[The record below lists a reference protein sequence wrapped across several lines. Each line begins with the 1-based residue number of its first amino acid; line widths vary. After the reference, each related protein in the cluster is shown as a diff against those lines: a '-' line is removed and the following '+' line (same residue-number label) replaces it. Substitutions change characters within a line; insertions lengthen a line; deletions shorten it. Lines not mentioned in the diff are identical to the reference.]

1 MANCAL
7 CGKKIGFMETP
18 TKEFDD
24 SEGRGVCYECHKD
37 FGYKILPDMKDLA
50 LEGKSLEEIKNIIA
64 NKYASNRDGV
74 EYLEAYVD
82 SKFEDLRAIKKEN
95 LEQKKIDSQ
104 EILNAKIKE
113 QMITTGYN
121 FEGYRILEYKG
132 VVSGETVIGTGLLS
146 ELFSSGSDLFGIES
160 NSFSG
165 KMRKVKESALLKLK
179 AQSVIAGGN
188 AIIGVD
194 FDYINFSSNMIGV
207 SANGTSVVVE
217 KIEE

>member
-1 MANCAL
+1 MANCAI

-24 SEGRGVCYECHKD
+24 PKGRGVCYECHKD
-37 FGYKILPDMKDLA
+37 FLYKIVPDFKDLVSRHKE
-50 LEGKSLEEIKNIIA
+50 LSEIKSILTHQYTSTDEGA
-64 NKYASNRDGV
+64 
-74 EYLEAYVD
+74 EYLEGYID
-82 SKFEDLRAIKKEN
+82 SKIDELVELNKNKKVE
-95 LEQKKIDSQ
+95 LEVDVQ
-104 EILNAKIKE
+104 EKLKAKVNE

-132 VVSGETVIGTGLLS
+132 VVSGETVIGTGFLS
-146 ELFSSGSDLFGIES
+146 ELFASSSDLFGMES

-165 KMRKVKESALLKLK
+165 KMRKVKESALVKLK
-179 AQSVIAGGN
+179 AQSVQSGGN

-194 FDYINFSSNMIGV
+194 FDYINFSNNMIGV
-207 SANGTSVVVE
+207 SANGTSVVVK

>member
-1 MANCAL
+1 MSNCAL

-37 FGYKILPDMKDLA
+37 FVYKIFPDVKDLA
-50 LEGKSLEEIKNIIA
+50 IKEKNLDEIKEIIT
-64 NKYASNRDGV
+64 NKYASNDDV
-74 EYLEAYVD
+74 AEYLEAYID
-82 SKFEDLRAIKKEN
+82 SKAEELSTIKKSSI
-95 LEQKKIDSQ
+95 EQKKYDPQ
-104 EILNAKIKE
+104 EILNVKIKE

-165 KMRKVKESALLKLK
+165 KMRKVKESALVKLK

-207 SANGTSVVVE
+207 SANGTSVVVK